1 MPHNIFHE
9 MFIDMAWV
17 EAKYTMEWEDDENK
31 EEEVEFIISNLME
44 KEPLQGRT
52 PLHVLA
58 ANSATRTPTLA
69 AVASEMVFL
78 YPLALTTKDD
88 NHETP
93 LEIAVANSSY
103 PEIIKL
109 LSITNLETLDQDE
122 LDRQYASEEYHVG
135 QALKLI
141 HAEDWPACIEF
152 LDSKKPD
159 DQFIF
164 ELLSYNLCGTTII
177 HEIAICSQ
185 KYHDDLVF
193 LLLRLVHRHPPALH
207 TQAEDENDY
216 EVDEDDEF
224 PWDTTPAEFARCEDA
239 CQEVQNILALSPE
252 NDFTEGNFN
261 ALLAR
266 FLPPL
271 YEEYFASYNTVCQFL
286 RHCVSPHDK
295 AELVEISPNTP
306 ATTPTYLA
314 MRVLYNLS
322 HEMSLGPSIGNI
334 ILEFLLVDVR

>member
-1 MPHNIFHE
+1 
-9 MFIDMAWV
+9 
-17 EAKYTMEWEDDENK
+17 
-31 EEEVEFIISNLME
+31 
-44 KEPLQGRT
+44 
-52 PLHVLA
+52 
-58 ANSATRTPTLA
+58 
-69 AVASEMVFL
+69 MVFL
-78 YPLALTTKDD
+78 YPLPLTTKDD

-109 LSITNLETLDQDE
+109 LSITNLDTLDQDE

-193 LLLRLVHRHPPALH
+193 LLLLK
-207 TQAEDENDY
+207 
-216 EVDEDDEF
+216 
-224 PWDTTPAEFARCEDA
+224 FASL
-239 CQEVQNILALSPE
+239 QM
-252 NDFTEGNFN
+252 
-261 ALLAR
+261 
-266 FLPPL
+266 
-271 YEEYFASYNTVCQFL
+271 EYFTKL
-286 RHCVSPHDK
+286 TIR
-295 AELVEISPNTP
+295 E
-306 ATTPTYLA
+306 
-314 MRVLYNLS
+314 
-322 HEMSLGPSIGNI
+322 GIG
-334 ILEFLLVDVR
+334 FLLLSSDKMKLVCSFELQ